1 MQLCRAA
8 ERQIGEQIGSDVR
21 HVETDAT
28 TPTTTRIR
36 QLLVAAVEQLQSTF
50 ADLTV
55 AKNQDGR
62 MPVLACVLACVV
74 AKPG

>member
-1 MQLCRAA
+1 MRLCRAA
-8 ERQIGEQIGSDVR
+8 EGQIGEQIGSDVR

-36 QLLVAAVEQLQSTF
+36 QLLVAAGEQLQSTF

-55 AKNQDGR
+55 AE
-62 MPVLACVLACVV
+62 
-74 AKPG
+74 KPGRACARPGLRTRACGG

>member
-1 MQLCRAA
+1 MKTTRFYPKSNLIQCLLPEAA

-36 QLLVAAVEQLQSTF
+36 QLLVAAGEQLQSTF

-55 AKNQDGR
+55 A
-62 MPVLACVLACVV
+62 
-74 AKPG
+74 